1 MVLSAAGHQAETPS
15 DLVRWARRRTSAL
28 VLLTLTR
35 DSEWRLLARLHDAQV
50 TLPIMVLIDADS
62 IEQGVRAARAG
73 ARSVLPR
80 NIAGDALQRTVIAT
94 MDGHAVLPAEVAARL
109 AAGVPPESPQVVPPD
124 RIGWLRQLASGVTVA
139 QLADRVGYSER
150 AMFRLLTAL
159 YRDIGAR
166 NRIDAIM
173 LARDKGWI

>member
-1 MVLSAAGHQAETPS
+1 MVLSVVGHQTETPS

-28 VLLTLTR
+28 VLMTLTG
-35 DSEWRLLARLHDAQV
+35 DSEWRLLARLREAGV
-50 TLPIMVLIDADS
+50 TVPIMVLIDAGS
-62 IEQGVRAARAG
+62 VEQGVRAVRIG

-80 NIAGDALQRTVIAT
+80 SIAGDALQWTATAT
-94 MDGHAVLPAEVAARL
+94 MDGHSVLPAEVVARL
-109 AAGVPPESPQVVPPD
+109 ATGVPPEIVQAVPPD
-124 RIGWLRQLASGVTVA
+124 RIGWLQQLASGATVA

-150 AMFRLLTAL
+150 AMFRLLNAL

-166 NRIDAIM
+166 NRIEALM